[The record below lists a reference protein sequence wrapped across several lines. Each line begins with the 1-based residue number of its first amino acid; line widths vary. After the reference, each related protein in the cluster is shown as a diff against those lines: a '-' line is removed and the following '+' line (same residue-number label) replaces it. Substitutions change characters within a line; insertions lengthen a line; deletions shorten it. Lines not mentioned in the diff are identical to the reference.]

1 MRYLIT
7 QSLLSSWSRVF
18 DATDSSYEDA
28 LADFSAVLQRE
39 PREKTRQMEDGIAF
53 ETEVYAEAAG
63 VPRLPHPRWEPGIR
77 AVAKVI
83 QGAPVQVKASREL
96 HLPGATFLVSGSLD
110 ALKAGTIY
118 DVKFTSSSLASR
130 SVAGKYLCSVQHPTY
145 FFVVPEATEF
155 KYLVSDGSDL
165 YVESYPRDD
174 CEPLEDIILRFLQSI
189 QRIGLIETY
198 REKWKAKE

>member
-96 HLPGATFLVSGSLD
+96 HLPGATFLVYGSLD
-110 ALKAGTIY
+110 ALKAGTI
-118 DVKFTSSSLASR
+118 
-130 SVAGKYLCSVQHPTY
+130 
-145 FFVVPEATEF
+145 
-155 KYLVSDGSDL
+155 
-165 YVESYPRDD
+165 
-174 CEPLEDIILRFLQSI
+174 
-189 QRIGLIETY
+189 
-198 REKWKAKE
+198 

>member
-63 VPRLPHPRWEPGIR
+63 SR
-77 AVAKVI
+77 
-83 QGAPVQVKASREL
+83 ASR
-96 HLPGATFLVSGSLD
+96 T
-110 ALKAGTIY
+110 
-118 DVKFTSSSLASR
+118 R
-130 SVAGKYLCSVQHPTY
+130 
-145 FFVVPEATEF
+145 
-155 KYLVSDGSDL
+155 DGSPGFGP
-165 YVESYPRDD
+165 SP
-174 CEPLEDIILRFLQSI
+174 
-189 QRIGLIETY
+189 
-198 REKWKAKE
+198 K